1 MDVQFKTASF
11 GGYDKKAVD
20 AYIEDT
26 NRAHEKEVADLKANV
41 LKLSETVKNLHAM
54 RETNIN
60 ESTATIENLKKVND
74 ELSLEVAQLREKM
87 ETYTSRDQ
95 ESAARYESISRT
107 LLEARENADTLARQ
121 TEAECQA
128 LRANTEAECNRIQ
141 TETAAACEKMMIDT
155 TDECERMHADTV
167 SACEKMKAET
177 TSACQERRDS
187 TYANCDDLKRRTEDE
202 VTALRANAEYEARV
216 LREQT
221 EQETTAL
228 REQTEAEC
236 EELRIQ
242 ARTEAYTTRMNVKRE
257 CESVSDYMAQ
267 LKLALDNVVQAV
279 GDAKE
284 VTDIAFPELNS

>member
-20 AYIEDT
+20 AYIEET
-26 NRAHEKEVADLKANV
+26 QASHEKEVAELKANV

-54 RETNIN
+54 RETNIT

-74 ELSLEVAQLREKM
+74 ELSLEVAQLREKL
-87 ETYTSRDQ
+87 ETYTTRDQ

-128 LRANTEAECNRIQ
+128 LRSSVEMECQ
-141 TETAAACEKMMIDT
+141 QLQAETAAACEEKLTST
-155 TDECERMHADTV
+155 TDECEKMHADTV
-167 SACEKMKAET
+167 ALCEKMKAET

-187 TYANCDDLKRRTEDE
+187 TYANCDDLKRRTEEE
-202 VTALRANAEYEARV
+202 VTALRANAEYEVRAMK
-216 LREQT
+216 EQI
-221 EQETTAL
+221 
-228 REQTEAEC
+228 EAEC
-236 EELRIQ
+236 EEIRTQ

-267 LKLALDNVVQAV
+267 LKIALDNVVQAV

>member
-26 NRAHEKEVADLKANV
+26 RKAHEKEVADLKANV
-41 LKLSETVKNLHAM
+41 LKLSETVKNLHSM

-107 LLEARENADTLARQ
+107 LLEARENADTLQRQ

-128 LRANTEAECNRIQ
+128 LKSSVEAECQRLQ

-155 TDECERMHADTV
+155 TDECERMHSETV
-167 SACEKMKAET
+167 STCEKMKAET

-187 TYANCDDLKRRTEDE
+187 TYATCDDYKRRTEDE
-202 VTALRANAEYEARV
+202 VTALRANAEYEAKS
-216 LREQT
+216 
-221 EQETTAL
+221 L

-279 GDAKE
+279 SDAKE

>member
-20 AYIEDT
+20 AYIEET
-26 NRAHEKEVADLKANV
+26 QATHEKEIADLKANI
-41 LKLSETVKNLHAM
+41 LKLSETVKNLHTM
-54 RETNIN
+54 REANIS
-60 ESTATIENLKKVND
+60 ESTATIDNLKKVND

-107 LLEARENADTLARQ
+107 LLEARENADTLQRQ

-128 LRANTEAECNRIQ
+128 LKSSIETECQQLQAD
-141 TETAAACEKMMIDT
+141 TAAACEKMMTDT
-155 TDECERMHADTV
+155 TDECEKMHADTV
-167 SACEKMKAET
+167 ALCEKMKAET

-187 TYANCDDLKRRTEDE
+187 TYATCDDYKRRTEDE
-202 VTALRANAEYEARV
+202 VTALRANAEYEVKAM
-216 LREQT
+216 REQ
-221 EQETTAL
+221 A
-228 REQTEAEC
+228 EAEC
-236 EELRIQ
+236 EELRLQ

-257 CESVSDYMAQ
+257 CESVSDYMSQ

>member
-20 AYIEDT
+20 AYIEET
-26 NRAHEKEVADLKANV
+26 QSAHEKEVADLKANI

-54 RETNIN
+54 RETNIS

-74 ELSLEVAQLREKM
+74 ELSIEVAQLREKM

-107 LLEARENADTLARQ
+107 LLEARENADSLQRQ
-121 TEAECQA
+121 TEAECMA
-128 LRANTEAECNRIQ
+128 LKSSIEAECQQLQ

-155 TDECERMHADTV
+155 TDECERIHAETI
-167 SACEKMKAET
+167 SSCEKMKAET

-187 TYANCDDLKRRTEDE
+187 TYANCDDLKRRTEEE
-202 VTALRANAEYEARV
+202 VTALRANAEYEVRAMK
-216 LREQT
+216 EK
-221 EQETTAL
+221 
-228 REQTEAEC
+228 TEAEC
-236 EELRIQ
+236 EEMRSQ

-257 CESVSDYMAQ
+257 CESVSDYMSQ
-267 LKLALDNVVQAV
+267 LKIALDNVVQAV

-284 VTDIAFPELNS
+284 VTDIAFPELNA

>member
-20 AYIEDT
+20 AYIEET
-26 NRAHEKEVADLKANV
+26 QASHEKEVAELKANV

-54 RETNIN
+54 RETNIS

-74 ELSLEVAQLREKM
+74 ELSLEVAQLREKLD
-87 ETYTSRDQ
+87 TYTTRDQ

-128 LRANTEAECNRIQ
+128 LRSSVEMECQQLQ
-141 TETAAACEKMMIDT
+141 TETAAACEEKLTST
-155 TDECERMHADTV
+155 TDECEKMHAETV
-167 SACEKMKAET
+167 ALCEKMKAET

-187 TYANCDDLKRRTEDE
+187 TYANCDDLKRRTEEE
-202 VTALRANAEYEARV
+202 VTALRANAEYEVRAMKT
-216 LREQT
+216 Q
-221 EQETTAL
+221 A
-228 REQTEAEC
+228 EAEC
-236 EELRIQ
+236 EELRTQ

>member
-20 AYIEDT
+20 AYILET
-26 NRAHEKEVADLKANV
+26 KASHEKEVADLKANI
-41 LKLSETVKNLHAM
+41 LKLSETVKNLHTM

-60 ESTATIENLKKVND
+60 ESTATIDNLKKVND

-95 ESAARYESISRT
+95 ESAARFESISRT
-107 LLEARENADTLARQ
+107 LLEARENADTLVKQ
-121 TEAECQA
+121 TEAECQS
-128 LRANTEAECNRIQ
+128 LKMSVEAECQQLQ
-141 TETAAACEKMMIDT
+141 TETAEACERMMVDT
-155 TDECERMHADTV
+155 TEECERMHAETV
-167 SACEKMKAET
+167 STCEKMKAET

-187 TYANCDDLKRRTEDE
+187 TYATCDDYKRRTEEE
-202 VTALRANAEYEARV
+202 VTALRANAEYEVKAM
-216 LREQT
+216 
-221 EQETTAL
+221 

-236 EELRIQ
+236 EEIKLQ
-242 ARTEAYTTRMNVKRE
+242 ARTEAYSTRMNVKRE

>member
-20 AYIEDT
+20 AYIEET
-26 NRAHEKEVADLKANV
+26 QASHEKEVAELKANV
-41 LKLSETVKNLHAM
+41 LKLSETVKNLHTM

-74 ELSLEVAQLREKM
+74 ELSLEVAQLREKL
-87 ETYTSRDQ
+87 ETYTTRDQ

-128 LRANTEAECNRIQ
+128 LRSSVEMECQ
-141 TETAAACEKMMIDT
+141 QLQAETAAACEEKLTST
-155 TDECERMHADTV
+155 TDECEKMHADTV
-167 SACEKMKAET
+167 ALCEKMKAET

-187 TYANCDDLKRRTEDE
+187 TYANCDDLKRRTEEE
-202 VTALRANAEYEARV
+202 VTALRANAEYEVRAMKD
-216 LREQT
+216 QM
-221 EQETTAL
+221 
-228 REQTEAEC
+228 EAEC
-236 EELRIQ
+236 EEIRTQ
-242 ARTEAYTTRMNVKRE
+242 ARTEAYTTRMSVKRE
-257 CESVSDYMAQ
+257 CENVSDYMAQ
-267 LKLALDNVVQAV
+267 LKIALDNVVQAV

>member
-26 NRAHEKEVADLKANV
+26 QAAHDKEVADLKANI
-41 LKLSETVKNLHAM
+41 LKLSETVKNLHTM

-60 ESTATIENLKKVND
+60 ESTATIDNLKKVND

-107 LLEARENADTLARQ
+107 LLEARENADTLQRQ

-128 LRANTEAECNRIQ
+128 LKASVEAECSQLQ

-155 TDECERMHADTV
+155 TDECERMHAETV
-167 SACEKMKAET
+167 STCEKMKADT

-187 TYANCDDLKRRTEDE
+187 TYANCEDLKRTTEQE
-202 VTALRANAEYEARV
+202 VTALRANAEYEIK
-216 LREQT
+216 T
-221 EQETTAL
+221 M

-236 EELRIQ
+236 EDLRLQ

>member
-20 AYIEDT
+20 AYIEET
-26 NRAHEKEVADLKANV
+26 QAAHEKEVSDLKANV

-60 ESTATIENLKKVND
+60 ESTATIDNLKKVND

-107 LLEARENADTLARQ
+107 LLEARENADSLQRQ

-128 LRANTEAECNRIQ
+128 LKMSVEAECQ
-141 TETAAACEKMMIDT
+141 KLQSDTAAACEKMMIDT
-155 TDECERMHADTV
+155 TDECERMHAETV
-167 SACEKMKAET
+167 STCEKMKAET
-177 TSACQERRDS
+177 TRACQERRDS
-187 TYANCDDLKRRTEDE
+187 TYANCDDLKRRTEE
-202 VTALRANAEYEARV
+202 ETTALRANAEYEV
-216 LREQT
+216 KVMREQ
-221 EQETTAL
+221 A
-228 REQTEAEC
+228 EAEC
-236 EELRIQ
+236 EEIRIQ

-257 CESVSDYMAQ
+257 CESVSDYMTQ
-267 LKLALDNVVQAV
+267 LKLSLDNVVKAV
-279 GDAKE
+279 DDAKE

>member
-20 AYIEDT
+20 AYIEET
-26 NRAHEKEVADLKANV
+26 QAAHEKEVADLKANI

-54 RETNIN
+54 RETNIS
-60 ESTATIENLKKVND
+60 ESTATIDNLKKVND

-107 LLEARENADTLARQ
+107 LLEARENADTLVRQ

-128 LRANTEAECNRIQ
+128 LKMSVEAECQ
-141 TETAAACEKMMIDT
+141 QLQSETAAACEKMMIDT
-155 TDECERMHADTV
+155 TDECERMHSETV
-167 SACEKMKAET
+167 STCEKMKAET

-187 TYANCDDLKRRTEDE
+187 TYATCDDYKRRTEEE
-202 VTALRANAEYEARV
+202 VTALRANAEYEVNAMK
-216 LREQT
+216 EQ
-221 EQETTAL
+221 A
-228 REQTEAEC
+228 EAEC
-236 EELRIQ
+236 EEIKLQ

>member
-20 AYIEDT
+20 AYIEET
-26 NRAHEKEVADLKANV
+26 QASHEKEVAELKANV

-54 RETNIN
+54 RETNIS

-74 ELSLEVAQLREKM
+74 ELSLEVAQLREKLD
-87 ETYTSRDQ
+87 TYTTRDQ

-107 LLEARENADTLARQ
+107 LLEARENADTLVRQ
-121 TEAECQA
+121 TEVECQA
-128 LRANTEAECNRIQ
+128 LRSSVEMECQQLQ
-141 TETAAACEKMMIDT
+141 TETAAACEEKLTST
-155 TDECERMHADTV
+155 TDECEKMHAETV
-167 SACEKMKAET
+167 ALCEKMKAET

-187 TYANCDDLKRRTEDE
+187 TYANCDDLKRRTEEE
-202 VTALRANAEYEARV
+202 VTALRANAEYEVRAMKT
-216 LREQT
+216 Q
-221 EQETTAL
+221 A
-228 REQTEAEC
+228 EAEC
-236 EELRIQ
+236 EELRTQ

>member
-11 GGYDKKAVD
+11 GGYDKKAVE
-20 AYIEDT
+20 AYIEET
-26 NRAHEKEVADLKANV
+26 QATHEKEIADLKANI
-41 LKLSETVKNLHAM
+41 LKLSETVKNLHTM
-54 RETNIN
+54 RETNIS
-60 ESTATIENLKKVND
+60 ESTATIDNLKKVND

-107 LLEARENADTLARQ
+107 LLEARENADTLQRQ

-128 LRANTEAECNRIQ
+128 LRSSVETECQQLQAD
-141 TETAAACEKMMIDT
+141 TAAACEKMMTDT
-155 TDECERMHADTV
+155 TDECEKMHADTV
-167 SACEKMKAET
+167 SLCEKMKAET

-187 TYANCDDLKRRTEDE
+187 TYANCDDYKRRTEEE
-202 VTALRANAEYEARV
+202 VTALRANAEYEV
-216 LREQT
+216 KVMKEQ
-221 EQETTAL
+221 A
-228 REQTEAEC
+228 EAEC
-236 EELRIQ
+236 EEIRIQ

-257 CESVSDYMAQ
+257 CESVGDYMSQ
-267 LKLALDNVVQAV
+267 LKLALDNVVKAV

>member
-26 NRAHEKEVADLKANV
+26 QAAHEKEVADLKANI
-41 LKLSETVKNLHAM
+41 LKLSETVKNLHTM

-60 ESTATIENLKKVND
+60 ESTATIDNLKKVND

-107 LLEARENADTLARQ
+107 LLEARENADTLQRQ

-128 LRANTEAECNRIQ
+128 LKESVEAECTKLQ
-141 TETAAACEKMMIDT
+141 TDTAAACEKMMIDT
-155 TDECERMHADTV
+155 TDECERMHAETV
-167 SACEKMKAET
+167 STCEKMKADT

-187 TYANCDDLKRRTEDE
+187 TYANCEDLKRTTEQE
-202 VTALRANAEYEARV
+202 VTALRANAEYEIRAM
-216 LREQT
+216 REQA
-221 EQETTAL
+221 ES
-228 REQTEAEC
+228 EC
-236 EELRIQ
+236 EELRLQ

-257 CESVSDYMAQ
+257 CESVSDYMSQ

>member
-20 AYIEDT
+20 AYIEET
-26 NRAHEKEVADLKANV
+26 QATHEKEIADLKANI
-41 LKLSETVKNLHAM
+41 LKLSETVKNLHTM
-54 RETNIN
+54 REANIN
-60 ESTATIENLKKVND
+60 ESTATIDNLKKVND

-107 LLEARENADTLARQ
+107 LLEARENADTLQRQ

-128 LRANTEAECNRIQ
+128 LKSSIETECQQLQAD
-141 TETAAACEKMMIDT
+141 TAAACEKMMTDT
-155 TDECERMHADTV
+155 TDECEKMHADTV
-167 SACEKMKAET
+167 ALCEKMKAET

-187 TYANCDDLKRRTEDE
+187 TYATCDDYKRRTEDE
-202 VTALRANAEYEARV
+202 VTALRANAEYEVKAM
-216 LREQT
+216 REQ
-221 EQETTAL
+221 A
-228 REQTEAEC
+228 EAEC
-236 EELRIQ
+236 EELRLQ

-257 CESVSDYMAQ
+257 CESVSDYMSQ

>member
-20 AYIEDT
+20 AYILET
-26 NRAHEKEVADLKANV
+26 KASHEKEVADLKANI
-41 LKLSETVKNLHAM
+41 LKLSETVKNLHTM

-60 ESTATIENLKKVND
+60 ESTATIDNLKKVND

-95 ESAARYESISRT
+95 ESAARFESISRT
-107 LLEARENADTLARQ
+107 LLEARENADTLVKQ
-121 TEAECQA
+121 TEAECQS
-128 LRANTEAECNRIQ
+128 LKMSVEAECQQLQ
-141 TETAAACEKMMIDT
+141 TETAEACERMMVDT
-155 TDECERMHADTV
+155 TEECERMHAETV
-167 SACEKMKAET
+167 STCEKMKAET

-187 TYANCDDLKRRTEDE
+187 TYATCDDYKRRTEEE
-202 VTALRANAEYEARV
+202 VTALRANAEYEVKAM
-216 LREQT
+216 REQ
-221 EQETTAL
+221 A
-228 REQTEAEC
+228 EAEC
-236 EELRIQ
+236 EEIKLQ
-242 ARTEAYTTRMNVKRE
+242 ARTEAYSTRMNVKRE